1 MIVYFSVEDVYKN
14 LRGRMYLDIIFNVLG
29 GLGIFL
35 YGMDSMSSG
44 MQKLAGQRLK
54 KILALL
60 TTNRIM
66 AILMGMGVTML
77 VQSSS
82 VSTVMTIGFVNAS
95 LLTLKQALGVIFGA
109 NIGTTITGWI
119 LVLNIGKYG
128 LPIVGAGA
136 ILYMFLKGD
145 RAKTKALTFMGLG
158 MIFLGLQLMSNGLKP
173 IRSMPEFVSM
183 FHMFSAD
190 TYFGVIKVA
199 AIGALITAVV
209 QSSSATLGITIT
221 LAVQGLIDYPTAVA
235 LVLGEN
241 VGTTITAILATL
253 NANVNAKRAAYAHTI
268 INTLGVIWVTAV
280 FPYYL
285 KFLSNFG
292 SPEANITMAIATA
305 HTMFNVTNV
314 IIFTPFIG
322 VMADLLT
329 KIVKDD
335 GKKDERVTKID
346 FLMLKTPSVVVGQT
360 KTEILTMGK
369 YIEEMFG
376 ALDNIYINDEFI
388 TEEKV
393 AQMRK
398 IENDLDLFQK
408 EITDANFVILNKNIT
423 DKMKMDTR
431 NNLEVCDEYETIS
444 DYLMR
449 VTNSLKKLQD
459 NSISLTDE
467 EKSTLKEF
475 NEDTRELFR
484 NVNTAYALKNRD
496 ILVKAITK
504 ANKITEKYRKAKQIH
519 LQDGGQ
525 ENPIAMLTTSYMD
538 ILNHYRRVRD
548 HIFNIIEVYSI

>member
-1 MIVYFSVEDVYKN
+1 MIIYFSVGDVYKN
-14 LRGRMYLDIIFNVLG
+14 LGGRMYLDIIFNVLG

-35 YGMDSMSSG
+35 YGMDNMSSG

-60 TTNRIM
+60 TTNRVM

-158 MIFLGLQLMSNGLKP
+158 MIFLGLQIMSNGLKP
-173 IRSMPEFVSM
+173 VRSMPEFVSM

-190 TYFGVIKVA
+190 TYFGVVKVA
-199 AIGALITAVV
+199 AIGALITAIV

-292 SPEANITMAIATA
+292 NPEANITMAIATA

-314 IIFTPFIG
+314 LIFTPFIG

-335 GKKDERVTKID
+335 GKKDDRVTKID

-376 ALDNIYINDEFI
+376 TLDNIYVNNEFI
-388 TEEKV
+388 SEEKV

-398 IENDLDLFQK
+398 IEDDLDLFQK

-459 NSISLTDE
+459 NSIDLTDE

-484 NVNTAYALKNRD
+484 NVNTAYALKNRE
-496 ILVKAITK
+496 ILMKAITK

>member
-1 MIVYFSVEDVYKN
+1 
-14 LRGRMYLDIIFNVLG
+14 MYLDIIFNVLG

-35 YGMDSMSSG
+35 YGMDNMSSG

-60 TTNRIM
+60 TTNRVM

-173 IRSMPEFVSM
+173 VRSMPEFVSM

-190 TYFGVIKVA
+190 TYFGVVKVA
-199 AIGALITAVV
+199 AIGALITAIV

-292 SPEANITMAIATA
+292 SPETNMTMAIATA
-305 HTMFNVTNV
+305 HTMFNVVNV
-314 IIFTPFIG
+314 LIFTPFIG

-335 GKKDERVTKID
+335 GKKDDRVTKID

-376 ALDNIYINDEFI
+376 TLDNIYVNNEFI

-398 IENDLDLFQK
+398 IEDDLDLFQK

-475 NEDTRELFR
+475 NEDTKELFR

-496 ILVKAITK
+496 ILMKAITK
-504 ANKITEKYRKAKQIH
+504 ANKITEKYRKAKQVH

>member
-1 MIVYFSVEDVYKN
+1 
-14 LRGRMYLDIIFNVLG
+14 MYLDIIFNVLG

-60 TTNRIM
+60 TTNRVV
-66 AILMGMGVTML
+66 AILMGIGVTML

-109 NIGTTITGWI
+109 NIGTTVTGWI

-136 ILYMFLKGD
+136 ILYIFLKGD

-173 IRSMPEFVSM
+173 VRSMPEFVSM

-199 AIGALITAVV
+199 AVGALITAIV

-285 KFLSNFG
+285 KFFSNFG

-314 IIFTPFIG
+314 LLFTPFIG
-322 VMADLLT
+322 VMADLLN

-369 YIEEMFG
+369 YIEEMFST
-376 ALDNIYINDEFI
+376 LDNIYANNEFI
-388 TEEKV
+388 TPERV

-398 IENDLDLFQK
+398 IEDDLDLFQK

-459 NSISLTDE
+459 NSISLTEDE
-467 EKSTLKEF
+467 KTTLKEF
-475 NEDTRELFR
+475 NEETRELFR
-484 NVNTAYALKNRD
+484 NVNTAYALKNREMFMKG
-496 ILVKAITK
+496 IIK
-504 ANKITEKYRKAKQIH
+504 ANRITEKYREAKHIH
-519 LQDGGQ
+519 LKDGGQ

-548 HIFNIIEVYSI
+548 HIFNIIEVYNI

>member
-1 MIVYFSVEDVYKN
+1 
-14 LRGRMYLDIIFNVLG
+14 MYLDIIFNVLG

-60 TTNRIM
+60 TTNRVV
-66 AILMGMGVTML
+66 AILMGIGVTML

-109 NIGTTITGWI
+109 NIGTTVTGWI

-136 ILYMFLKGD
+136 ILYIFLKGD

-173 IRSMPEFVSM
+173 VRSMPEFVSM

-199 AIGALITAVV
+199 AVGALITAIV

-314 IIFTPFIG
+314 LLFTPFIG
-322 VMADLLT
+322 VMADLLN

-369 YIEEMFG
+369 YIEEMFST
-376 ALDNIYINDEFI
+376 LDNIYANNEFI
-388 TEEKV
+388 TPERV

-398 IENDLDLFQK
+398 IEDDLDLFQK

-459 NSISLTDE
+459 NSISLTEDE
-467 EKSTLKEF
+467 KTTLKEF
-475 NEDTRELFR
+475 NEETRELFR
-484 NVNTAYALKNRD
+484 NVNTAYALKNREMFMKG
-496 ILVKAITK
+496 IIK
-504 ANKITEKYRKAKQIH
+504 ANRITEKYREAKHIH
-519 LQDGGQ
+519 LKDGGQ

-548 HIFNIIEVYSI
+548 HIFNIIEVYNV

>member
-1 MIVYFSVEDVYKN
+1 
-14 LRGRMYLDIIFNVLG
+14 MYLDIIFNVLG

-35 YGMDSMSSG
+35 YGMDNMSSG

-60 TTNRIM
+60 TTNRVM

-173 IRSMPEFVSM
+173 VRSMPEFVSM

-190 TYFGVIKVA
+190 TYFGVVKVA
-199 AIGALITAVV
+199 AIGALITAIV

-292 SPEANITMAIATA
+292 NPETNITMAIATA
-305 HTMFNVTNV
+305 HTMFNVVNV
-314 IIFTPFIG
+314 LIFTPFIG

-335 GKKDERVTKID
+335 GKKDDRVTKID

-376 ALDNIYINDEFI
+376 TQDNIYVNNEFI

-398 IENDLDLFQK
+398 IEDDLDLFQK

-496 ILVKAITK
+496 ILMKAITK
-504 ANKITEKYRKAKQIH
+504 ANKITEKYRKAKQVH

>member
-1 MIVYFSVEDVYKN
+1 
-14 LRGRMYLDIIFNVLG
+14 MYLDIAFNVLG

-35 YGMDSMSSG
+35 FGMDSMSSG

-60 TTNRIM
+60 TTNRVV
-66 AILMGMGVTML
+66 AILMGMFVTML

-128 LPIVGAGA
+128 LPMVGAGA
-136 ILYMFLKGD
+136 ILYMFLKGEK
-145 RAKTKALTFMGLG
+145 AKTRALTFMGLG

-173 IRSMPEFVSM
+173 VRSMPEFVRLFSL
-183 FHMFSAD
+183 FSAD
-190 TYFGVIKVA
+190 TYFGVLKVA
-199 AIGALITAVV
+199 FIGALITAIV

-241 VGTTITAILATL
+241 VGTTITAFLATL
-253 NANVNAKRAAYAHTI
+253 NANANAKRAAYAHTI
-268 INTLGVIWVTAV
+268 INTVGVIWVTAI

-285 KFLSNFG
+285 DFLSNFG

-305 HTMFNVTNV
+305 HTMFNVSNV

-322 VMADLLT
+322 VLADFLT

-335 GKKDERVTKID
+335 EEKVSDRITHIDE
-346 FLMLKTPSVVVGQT
+346 LMLKTPSVVVGQT
-360 KTEILTMGK
+360 KTEVLNMGK
-369 YIEEMFG
+369 NISEMFNT
-376 ALDNIYINDEFI
+376 LKEIYQTNRSI
-388 TEEKV
+388 TEDEVKK
-393 AQMRK
+393 MRK
-398 IENDLDLFQK
+398 IEDDLDIYQK
-408 EITDANFVILNKNIT
+408 EITTANFIILNDKNIT
-423 DKMKMDTR
+423 DNLKLDTK

-449 VTNSLKKLQD
+449 IINSLKRLQD
-459 NSISLTDE
+459 NNIPLTEE
-467 EKSTLKEF
+467 EKNTLSTM
-475 NEDTRELFR
+475 NRDTEELFR
-484 NVNTAYALKNRD
+484 NINTAYATKNKEMMLRS
-496 ILVKAITK
+496 IEK
-504 ANKITEKYRKAKQIH
+504 ANTITENYRVAKDKH
-519 LQDGGQ
+519 LINAGCH
-525 ENPIAMLTTSYMD
+525 ETPIALLTTSYMD
-538 ILNHYRRVRD
+538 TLNYYRRVRD
-548 HIFNIIEVYSI
+548 HIYNIIEGFEI

>member
-1 MIVYFSVEDVYKN
+1 
-14 LRGRMYLDIIFNVLG
+14 MYLDIIFNVLG

-35 YGMDSMSSG
+35 YGMDNMSSG

-60 TTNRIM
+60 TTNRVM

-136 ILYMFLKGD
+136 ILYMFLKGE

-173 IRSMPEFVSM
+173 VRSMPEFVSM

-190 TYFGVIKVA
+190 TYFGVVKVA
-199 AIGALITAVV
+199 AIGALITAIV

-292 SPEANITMAIATA
+292 SPETNMTMAIATA
-305 HTMFNVTNV
+305 HTMFNVVNV
-314 IIFTPFIG
+314 LIFTPFIG
-322 VMADLLT
+322 VVADLLT

-335 GKKDERVTKID
+335 GKKDDRVTKID

-376 ALDNIYINDEFI
+376 TLDNIYVNNEFI
-388 TEEKV
+388 SEEKV

-398 IENDLDLFQK
+398 IEDDLDLFQK

-459 NSISLTDE
+459 NSIDLTDE

-484 NVNTAYALKNRD
+484 NVNTAYALKNRE

>member
-14 LRGRMYLDIIFNVLG
+14 LGGRMYLDIIFNVLG

>member
-1 MIVYFSVEDVYKN
+1 
-14 LRGRMYLDIIFNVLG
+14 MYLDIIFNVLG

-35 YGMDSMSSG
+35 YGMDNMSSG

-60 TTNRIM
+60 TTNRVM

-173 IRSMPEFVSM
+173 VRSMPEFVSM

-190 TYFGVIKVA
+190 TYFGVVKVA
-199 AIGALITAVV
+199 AIGALITAIV

-241 VGTTITAILATL
+241 VGITITAILATL

-292 SPEANITMAIATA
+292 SPETNMTMAIATA
-305 HTMFNVTNV
+305 HTMFNVVNV
-314 IIFTPFIG
+314 LIFTPFIG

-335 GKKDERVTKID
+335 GKKDDRVTKID

-376 ALDNIYINDEFI
+376 TLDNIYANNEFI

-398 IENDLDLFQK
+398 IEDDLDLFQK

-496 ILVKAITK
+496 ILMKAITK
-504 ANKITEKYRKAKQIH
+504 ANKITEKYRKAKQVH

>member
-1 MIVYFSVEDVYKN
+1 
-14 LRGRMYLDIIFNVLG
+14 MYLDIIFNVLG

-77 VQSSS
+77 VQLSS

>member
-1 MIVYFSVEDVYKN
+1 
-14 LRGRMYLDIIFNVLG
+14 MYLDIIFNVLG

-35 YGMDSMSSG
+35 YGMDNMSSG

-60 TTNRIM
+60 TTNRVM

-173 IRSMPEFVSM
+173 VRSMPEFVSM

-190 TYFGVIKVA
+190 TYFGVVKVA
-199 AIGALITAVV
+199 AIGALITAIV

-292 SPEANITMAIATA
+292 NPETNITMAIATA
-305 HTMFNVTNV
+305 HTMFNVVNV
-314 IIFTPFIG
+314 LIFTPFIG

-335 GKKDERVTKID
+335 GKKDDRVTKID

-376 ALDNIYINDEFI
+376 TLDNIYVNNEFI

-398 IENDLDLFQK
+398 IEDDLDLFQK

-496 ILVKAITK
+496 ILMKAITK
-504 ANKITEKYRKAKQIH
+504 ANKITEKYRKAKQVH

-548 HIFNIIEVYSI
+548 HIFNIIEVSSI

>member
-1 MIVYFSVEDVYKN
+1 
-14 LRGRMYLDIIFNVLG
+14 MYLDIAFNVLG

-35 YGMDSMSSG
+35 FGMDSMSSG

-60 TTNRIM
+60 TTNRVI
-66 AILMGMGVTML
+66 AILMGMFVTML

-128 LPIVGAGA
+128 LPMVGAGA
-136 ILYMFLKGD
+136 ILYMFLKGEK
-145 RAKTKALTFMGLG
+145 AKTRALTFMGLG

-173 IRSMPEFVSM
+173 VRSMPEFVRLFSL
-183 FHMFSAD
+183 FSAD
-190 TYFGVIKVA
+190 SYFGVLKVA
-199 AIGALITAVV
+199 FIGALITAIV

-241 VGTTITAILATL
+241 VGTTITAFLATL
-253 NANVNAKRAAYAHTI
+253 NANANAKRAAYAHTI
-268 INTLGVIWVTAV
+268 INTVGVIWVTAI

-285 KFLSNFG
+285 DFLSNFG

-305 HTMFNVTNV
+305 HTMFNVSNV

-322 VMADLLT
+322 YLADFLT

-335 GKKDERVTKID
+335 EEKVSDRITHIDE
-346 FLMLKTPSVVVGQT
+346 LMLKTPSVVVGQT
-360 KTEILTMGK
+360 KTEVLNMGK
-369 YIEEMFG
+369 NISEMFNT
-376 ALDNIYINDEFI
+376 LKEIYQTNRSI
-388 TEEKV
+388 TEDEVKK
-393 AQMRK
+393 MRK
-398 IENDLDLFQK
+398 IEDDLDIYQK
-408 EITDANFVILNKNIT
+408 EITTANFIILNNKNIT
-423 DKMKMDTR
+423 DNLKLDTK

-449 VTNSLKKLQD
+449 IINSLKRLQD
-459 NSISLTDE
+459 NNIPLTEE
-467 EKSTLKEF
+467 EKNTLSTM
-475 NEDTRELFR
+475 NRDTEELFR
-484 NVNTAYALKNRD
+484 NINTAYATKNKEMMLRS
-496 ILVKAITK
+496 IEK
-504 ANKITEKYRKAKQIH
+504 ANTITENYRVAKDKH
-519 LQDGGQ
+519 LINAGCH
-525 ENPIAMLTTSYMD
+525 ETPIALLTTSYMD
-538 ILNHYRRVRD
+538 TLNYYRRVRD
-548 HIFNIIEVYSI
+548 HIYNIIEGFEI

>member
-1 MIVYFSVEDVYKN
+1 MYF
-14 LRGRMYLDIIFNVLG
+14 DIAFNVLG

-35 YGMDSMSSG
+35 FGMDSMSSG

-60 TTNRIM
+60 TTNRVV
-66 AILMGMGVTML
+66 AILMGMFVTML

-128 LPIVGAGA
+128 LPMVGAGA
-136 ILYMFLKGD
+136 ILYMFLKGEK
-145 RAKTKALTFMGLG
+145 AKTRALTFMGLG

-173 IRSMPEFVSM
+173 VRSMPEFVRLFSL
-183 FHMFSAD
+183 FSAD
-190 TYFGVIKVA
+190 TYFGVLKVA
-199 AIGALITAVV
+199 FIGALITAIV

-241 VGTTITAILATL
+241 VGTTITAFLATL
-253 NANVNAKRAAYAHTI
+253 NANANAKRAAYAHTI
-268 INTLGVIWVTAV
+268 INTVGVIWVTAI

-285 KFLSNFG
+285 DFLSNFG

-305 HTMFNVTNV
+305 HTMFNVSNV

-322 VMADLLT
+322 YLADFLT

-335 GKKDERVTKID
+335 EEKVSDRITHIDE
-346 FLMLKTPSVVVGQT
+346 LMLKTPSVVVGQT
-360 KTEILTMGK
+360 KTEVLNMGK
-369 YIEEMFG
+369 NISEMFNT
-376 ALDNIYINDEFI
+376 LKEIYQTNKSI
-388 TEEKV
+388 TEDEVKK
-393 AQMRK
+393 MRK
-398 IENDLDLFQK
+398 IEDDLDIYQK
-408 EITDANFVILNKNIT
+408 EITTANFIILNDKNIT
-423 DKMKMDTR
+423 DNLKLDTK

-449 VTNSLKKLQD
+449 IINSLKRLQD
-459 NSISLTDE
+459 NNIPLTEE
-467 EKSTLKEF
+467 EKNTLSTM
-475 NEDTRELFR
+475 NRDTEELFR
-484 NVNTAYALKNRD
+484 NINTAYATKNKEMMLRS
-496 ILVKAITK
+496 IEK
-504 ANKITEKYRKAKQIH
+504 ANTITENYRVAKDKH
-519 LQDGGQ
+519 LINAGCH
-525 ENPIAMLTTSYMD
+525 ETPIALLTTSYMD
-538 ILNHYRRVRD
+538 TLNYYRRVRD
-548 HIFNIIEVYSI
+548 HIYNIIEGFEI